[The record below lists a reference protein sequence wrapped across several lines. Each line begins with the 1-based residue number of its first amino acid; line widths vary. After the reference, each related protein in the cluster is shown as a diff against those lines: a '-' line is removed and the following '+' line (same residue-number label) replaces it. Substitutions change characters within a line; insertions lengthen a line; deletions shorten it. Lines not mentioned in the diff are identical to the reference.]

1 MTMESNERII
11 TFSNTHQ
18 AISAEGILLAA
29 GFSVKVMPMP
39 SEIAAGCGIC
49 LRVAPEEC
57 DAALDAL
64 VKSGEGFEGVYC

>member
-1 MTMESNERII
+1 MESNQKII

-29 GFSVKVMPMP
+29 GFPVKVMPMP

-49 LRVAPEEC
+49 LRIASEKCEE
-57 DAALDAL
+57 ALDVL
-64 VKSGEGFEGVYC
+64 VKSGGGYEGVYY